1 MALGISTTSSSLLI
15 KEIFDKYATLASPK
29 LSHKSDNPNGTITKS
44 SFVLMVNKLS
54 HHIEEI
60 KNVDIATIE
69 AVFFLSTRGKCMT
82 FDEFNLWWRNDR
94 FHYFHPGTG
103 KELVKAH
110 KLYQKYADPETSV
123 LSLENFKRLVTDL
136 KLEGTELDFD
146 MLDTDDDGVL
156 SFKEFYRWLGWS

>member
-1 MALGISTTSSSLLI
+1 MALGTSSSVLI
-15 KEIFDKYATLASPK
+15 REIFDKYATLSSPK
-29 LSHKSDNPNGTITKS
+29 SSHTPNLVITKS

-60 KNVDIATIE
+60 KNVDIKTIE
-69 AVFFLSTRGKCMT
+69 AVFFLYSVHAGTSAGMT
-82 FDEFNLWWRNDR
+82 FDEFNVWWRSDR
-94 FHYFHPGTG
+94 FKYFHSNTG
-103 KELVKAH
+103 KQLVKAYR
-110 KLYQKYADPETSV
+110 LYQKYADVETNN
-123 LSLENFKRLVTDL
+123 LSLENFKRLVLDL